1 MINKVNQLA
10 LLNIDGVN
18 GEPANGAN
26 GSLPPLLNPGGD
38 WLPPG
43 RGITELPHKPVDIA
57 SKEAGAAP
65 PAVPAPKHSDNAL
78 FYDVEKHGR
87 LEIGEALYL
96 YTDGTF
102 EKVKYG

>member
-10 LLNIDGVN
+10 PV
-18 GEPANGAN
+18 PANGITAAR
-26 GSLPPLLNPGGD
+26 S
-38 WLPPG
+38 
-43 RGITELPHKPVDIA
+43 GIDIFPM
-57 SKEAGAAP
+57 AGATP
-65 PAVPAPKHSDNAL
+65 PVAPAPKHSDNAL